1 MELFENKKENIF
13 ISAKDIK
20 KAGVLIFLSLIIGAI
35 CGLLGGAFAKSI
47 SFVTELRAENQ
58 WLVYLL
64 PVAGLLSV
72 GIYKLTKTDGV
83 GTLRVFES
91 ARGEAKTPII
101 LVPVIF
107 VASVLTH
114 LFGGSAGKEGAAL
127 QIGGGVAEAFSK
139 IFKADDKTRPALT
152 MCGMAG
158 LFSAAFGTPVGACV
172 FALEVAFDGSVQ
184 TLAILPAAVSSIMAF
199 VVSVALG
206 VNPERFH
213 IELMPDFG
221 ASVLLK
227 TVLEAAVVAL
237 VGIVFCW
244 MLIGGEK
251 LTEKL
256 LKNQFVRIFVGGC
269 IVILLTMIFG
279 TDYNGGGMAVIER
292 VFETGAVRPEAF
304 FLKIIFT
311 VITVCTGYKGGEIVP
326 SLFIGATLGAVLSP
340 ILGLPVDFCAAIG
353 ITAFFG
359 RVTNCP
365 IASAFI
371 AAELFGTEGFLFFAV
386 AAFVPRV
393 FSDKISLYQRTNK

>member
-1 MELFENKKENIF
+1 MELFNGKKKNKL
-13 ISAKDIK
+13 ISVKDIK
-20 KAGVLIFLSLIIGAI
+20 IEGMLILLALLIGAI
-35 CGLLGGAFAKSI
+35 CGVIGGAFAKSI
-47 SFVTELRAENQ
+47 SLVTELRAENQ

-64 PVAGLLSV
+64 PVAGLVSV
-72 GIYKLTKTDGV
+72 GIYKLTKTEGI
-83 GTLRVFES
+83 GTLRALES

-127 QIGGGVAEAFSK
+127 QIGSGIAEIFSK
-139 IFKADDKTRPALT
+139 ITKADDKMRSALT

-172 FALEVAFDGSVQ
+172 FALEIAFDGSVQ
-184 TLAILPAAVSSIMAF
+184 TLAVLPAAISSVTAF
-199 VVSVALG
+199 VVAVALG
-206 VNPERFH
+206 GTPERFH
-213 IELMPDFG
+213 IGLMPDFG
-221 ASVLLK
+221 VSVLLK
-227 TVLEAAVVAL
+227 TVLESAVVAA

-251 LTEKL
+251 LSEKL
-256 LKNQFVRIFVGGC
+256 LKNPLARIFIGGC
-269 IVILLTMIFG
+269 VVIILTLIFG

-292 VFETGAVRPEAF
+292 VFETGTVRPEAF
-304 FLKIIFT
+304 LLKIIFT
-311 VITVCTGYKGGEIVP
+311 VVTVCAGYKGGEIVP

-353 ITAFFG
+353 ITAFFA

-371 AAELFGTEGFLFFAV
+371 AAELFGTEGFLLFAV